1 MSAKDSVNGFTAV
14 IHTVSFTK
22 RKEFILKDEVVKV
35 IFAVVDV
42 CTFLCVLV
50 CLCVYIA
57 GYGLGRMTED
67 LLGN

>member
-50 CLCVYIA
+50 CLCVYI
-57 GYGLGRMTED
+57 
-67 LLGN
+67 